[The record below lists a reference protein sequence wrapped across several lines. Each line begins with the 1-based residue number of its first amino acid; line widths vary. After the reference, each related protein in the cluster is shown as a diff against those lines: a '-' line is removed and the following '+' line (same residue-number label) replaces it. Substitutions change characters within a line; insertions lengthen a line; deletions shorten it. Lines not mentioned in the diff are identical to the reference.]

1 MCSSGFSVTTCV
13 SATVDVCNGWL
24 SECAETGVLV
34 GLLPPSALWGFWIP
48 QKLPYSRKLILPS
61 GRKAKESPL
70 QNFFLG
76 KNASGEEDVA
86 LLSWVMLQYV
96 KRKKAFEIVSHGI
109 RRNIVHYCAKEFLS
123 KADT

>member
-1 MCSSGFSVTTCV
+1 MYVMAGSQNVPRQEFWLAYFLPLLYGVFGFHK
-13 SATVDVCNGWL
+13 NYL
-24 SECAETGVLV
+24 IQE
-34 GLLPPSALWGFWIP
+34 
-48 QKLPYSRKLILPS
+48 KLILPS

-70 QNFFLG
+70 QSFFLG

-96 KRKKAFEIVSHGI
+96 KRKKAFEIVSHGN